1 MAPDPVDRFR
11 ALALALPEVVEV
23 ETWGHPTFR
32 VRNKMFATCGR
43 DERDGPTFTCK
54 AQPGEQAALVER
66 DPRRFVVPK
75 YVGVHGWVGGHLA
88 GRAPWDEIAEL
99 VEEAW
104 CMTAPKRVV
113 RAHVAAQTPQ
123 ERGPR

>member
-1 MAPDPVDRFR
+1 MPTDPIERFR
-11 ALALALPEVVEV
+11 ALCLALPEVVEV

-43 DERDGPTFTCK
+43 DEDDRPSFTCK

-75 YVGVHGWVGGHLA
+75 YVGVHGWVGGHLT
-88 GRAPWDEIAEL
+88 GRAPWDELAEL

-104 CMTAPKRVV
+104 CMTAPKRLLKQF
-113 RAHVAAQTPQ
+113 VAAQEPQ
-123 ERGPR
+123 GGGAR

>member
-1 MAPDPVDRFR
+1 MAVDPSERFR
-11 ALALALPEVVEV
+11 RLCLALPEVAEV

-43 DERDGPTFTCK
+43 DEHDRVSFTCK

-75 YVGVHGWVGGHLA
+75 YVGVHGWVGGSLD
-88 GRAPWDEIAEL
+88 GRAPWVEIAEL

-104 CMTAPKRVV
+104 RMTAPKRLVKE
-113 RAHVAAQTPQ
+113 H
-123 ERGPR
+123 ER